1 MVGEMVG
8 EKTKTKNPTT
18 MCTFVVRYRMSQQG
32 AQMKYFA

>member
-1 MVGEMVG
+1 MVGE
-8 EKTKTKNPTT
+8 KTKNPTT